1 MDFNYPDKIG
11 KLPPDKR
18 LYFYELLAHN
28 LTIAIRSIWSEYDLS
43 DSEKLSRISLVNEIM
58 HRVTAKVYTLRFNLH
73 EWTEEDSWAMIR
85 SYIADNNDI
94 ESEVLAAINHSY
106 NCVGH
111 KEGEGTDGQN
121 DA

>member
-1 MDFNYPDKIG
+1 
-11 KLPPDKR
+11 
-18 LYFYELLAHN
+18 
-28 LTIAIRSIWSEYDLS
+28 
-43 DSEKLSRISLVNEIM
+43 VNEIM

-85 SYIADNNDI
+85 SYITDNNEI

-106 NCVGH
+106 NCVAH
-111 KEGEGTDGQN
+111 KEGEGNDGQN